1 MPTPL
6 VANRPRMKRVRHRS
20 EPERYGG
27 GVELAR
33 GRGSDRRVLVKWDDG
48 TQRFHDRAE
57 ILPEGRTMKVSKQQL
72 RRMIRETLIREAE
85 FYGETP
91 EGQLT
96 DTEAEDAVFTQ
107 QLDAEKV
114 MKAAGLSSQEI
125 SQMWPFI
132 KGTSD
137 PWGFME
143 TPMFEKLFDWFA
155 FESPADDRMPYGTAK
170 ARTGVPDEWIIDRLA
185 LGKEQTADPLSGRN
199 PQWPEGY
206 AAK

>member
-1 MPTPL
+1 MRTT
-6 VANRPRMKRVRHRS
+6 NRR
-20 EPERYGG
+20 
-27 GVELAR
+27 
-33 GRGSDRRVLVKWDDG
+33 
-48 TQRFHDRAE
+48 
-57 ILPEGRTMKVSKQQL
+57 L
-72 RRMIRETLIREAE
+72 RKAIREVLIREAE

-96 DTEAEDAVFTQ
+96 GTEAEDARFTAD
-107 QLDAEKV
+107 LGAEKL
-114 MKAAGLSSQEI
+114 MKAAGLTSQEI
-125 SQMWPFI
+125 AQMWPFI

-137 PWGFME
+137 AWGFME

-155 FESPADDRMPYGTAK
+155 FESPEDDRMPYGTAK

-185 LGKEQTADPLSGRN
+185 LGKEHAADPLSGRN

>member
-1 MPTPL
+1 
-6 VANRPRMKRVRHRS
+6 MKTTESR
-20 EPERYGG
+20 
-27 GVELAR
+27 
-33 GRGSDRRVLVKWDDG
+33 
-48 TQRFHDRAE
+48 
-57 ILPEGRTMKVSKQQL
+57 L
-72 RRMIRETLIREAE
+72 RKMIREALIREAE

-96 DTEAEDAVFTQ
+96 DTEAEDAAFAQ
-107 QLDAEKV
+107 QLEAEKL
-114 MKAAGLSSQEI
+114 MKTAGLTSKEI

-137 PWGFME
+137 TWGFME

-155 FESPADDRMPYGTAK
+155 FESPGDDRMPYGTAK
-170 ARTGVPDEWIIDRLA
+170 ARDGMPDEWIIDRLA
-185 LGKEQTADPLSGRN
+185 LGKVKTADPLSGRN